1 MLNSS
6 GRLRIVSDTGW
17 LPSVATA
24 LAIADGYVGYG
35 IQYGQ
40 DYYNKLVRSSCRRKY
55 LGFFGRERRRKRIVM
70 LAAGDGVRKAR
81 THTFALSK
89 VPVRHETNNS
99 SGSLDD

>member
-24 LAIADGYVGYG
+24 LAIAGGYVGYR

-40 DYYNKLVRSSCRRKY
+40 YYYKLVRSSCRRKY

>member
-40 DYYNKLVRSSCRRKY
+40 DYYNKLVRSSCRRKC

-81 THTFALSK
+81 TRLLFPKYQYDTKQTTAAVHSTIK
-89 VPVRHETNNS
+89 
-99 SGSLDD
+99 